1 MGNYLVLQWLRF
13 SASSARDADLIPGWG
28 TKIPQEVPCSQE
40 NKLKD
45 KKLLPEQNS
54 ASYSECIFVSL

>member
-1 MGNYLVLQWLRF
+1 MRNYLVVQWLRF
-13 SASSARDADLIPGWG
+13 SASSARDADLIPGQG

-40 NKLKD
+40 NKLKN

-54 ASYSECIFVSL
+54 ASYLKCIFVSI